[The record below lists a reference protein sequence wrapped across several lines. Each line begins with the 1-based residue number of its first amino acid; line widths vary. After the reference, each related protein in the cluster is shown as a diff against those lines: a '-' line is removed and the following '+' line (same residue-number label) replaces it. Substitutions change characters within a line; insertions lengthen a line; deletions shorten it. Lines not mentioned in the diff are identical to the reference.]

1 MKHTMIE
8 QIELGTYN
16 FLWWKRSNPDRL
28 DICSVHY
35 PKCCELRLTRLNEI
49 FYYETKRFG

>member
-1 MKHTMIE
+1 MIE